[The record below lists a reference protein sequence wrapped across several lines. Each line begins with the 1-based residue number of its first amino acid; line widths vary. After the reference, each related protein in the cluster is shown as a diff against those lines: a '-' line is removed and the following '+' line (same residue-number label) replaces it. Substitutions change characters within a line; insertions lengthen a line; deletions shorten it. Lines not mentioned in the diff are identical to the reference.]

1 VSSAQ
6 GRFYCPSTVGHYL
19 QSHAAARKLI
29 LAGSPES
36 LQPIRGKEETALAIN
51 REKKEEL
58 VQIYKE
64 QIARSSVLIFT
75 DYRGATVAQV
85 NALRSRLRANDTTYM
100 VAKNTLIRIALEQS
114 GRELE
119 YDGLLDGPNA
129 VAFVGEDIGK
139 GVKAL
144 KDWIRETGG
153 ELVTIKGAILER
165 DVLNA
170 SRTEALSEL
179 PTREQMLAK
188 LLGTINAP
196 ASQLVRVINE
206 PGASLA
212 RVLKAHADKQQEAA

>member
-1 VSSAQ
+1 
-6 GRFYCPSTVGHYL
+6 
-19 QSHAAARKLI
+19 
-29 LAGSPES
+29 
-36 LQPIRGKEETALAIN
+36 LAIN

-58 VQIYKE
+58 VTIYKE
-64 QIARSSVLIFT
+64 QIERSSALIFT

-85 NALRSRLRANDTTYM
+85 NALRSRLRSNDTNYM

-114 GRELE
+114 GRQLE

-129 VAFVGEDIGK
+129 VAFVGDDIGK

-144 KDWIRETGG
+144 TDWIRETGG
-153 ELVTIKGAILER
+153 ELVAIKGSILGL
-165 DVLNA
+165 DVLDRSQTA
-170 SRTEALSEL
+170 ALADL

-188 LLGTINAP
+188 LLGTIIAP